1 MVKEREME
9 VGRTPWHLW
18 VIGVVSLMWN
28 AMGAFDFVMTQ
39 TRNEAYMSSFTPEQL
54 SFFYGFPAWVVAAW
68 AVGVWGGVL
77 GSLMLLFRRRMAVW
91 IFLASLAAIVITTFQ
106 NLVLSNGMAVVG
118 DAFSLGFTAVIFVVA
133 LALFLYARAMLKRN
147 ILA

>member
-1 MVKEREME
+1 ME